1 MALTPEQEK
10 VIREVQAK
18 LREEQIAQMPE
29 GLPGM
34 YYVEPAVRMASA
46 AAGDVLGGF
55 AGAVRTA
62 GGLLAGEGEEAPRAG
77 LELLRSTQNLAQQF
91 PDIIPGMETQRG
103 ARGMQR
109 LQEVTEPV
117 LGPIA
122 RGFERESQKLA
133 DVAFEATG
141 SPLAATAAYTAPTA
155 ALELGALKLLRG
167 ARPQVAFFDAEGR
180 PTRELLDAL
189 NEAGFSYEDLVQ
201 EAVRELPTTAKRDI
215 AGLPA
220 ISESLE
226 PAQRAQIE
234 GGGREAALAPLMVE
248 GTRLAS
254 DPLAQQTIEAWREP
268 GLIQAVKQATPQT
281 RAKMNRM
288 LNIQRRIGQDSSL
301 AAKMRPTDVTGE
313 SLVERTDYLQKVLDV
328 NNTRLRNIVN
338 DKFPTLQVNTQPIV
352 NAYEEMLGSMGI
364 TRALDDQLV
373 FEGSQ
378 VSQNKNA
385 QNQIMKVENLL
396 REDVPVTARRLHNV
410 KKQLDD
416 ILYETQSQGDIARTG
431 KDIMQAVRVAINN
444 TLREADKDYAQ
455 ANDIISEILGSYSAV
470 ERFLGKDIRLDD
482 PKAATKL
489 GQEARKL
496 FTNYAA
502 RAALTQAIAEIDS
515 TAARYG
521 GRFDDS
527 VTDLAMFANALGH
540 RFDTAATGSLEG
552 LMQKQQKRQALGEAA
567 KEIGKATVDQTG
579 QAGTRIGS
587 RLAQIF
593 LKGKENS
600 DQEAYRLME
609 ELLRRGG

>member
-1 MALTPEQEK
+1 MALTPEQEE
-10 VIREVQAK
+10 VIRQVQAK
-18 LREEQIAQMPE
+18 LREEQIARMPE

-46 AAGDVLGGF
+46 AAGDVIGGA
-55 AGAVRTA
+55 AGAFRTA
-62 GGLLAGEGEEAPRAG
+62 GGLLFGEGEEAPQAG
-77 LELLRSTQNLAQQF
+77 LELLKSTQNLAQQF

-103 ARGMQR
+103 ARGMQK
-109 LQEVTEPV
+109 LQELTEPV

-122 RGFERESQKLA
+122 REFERGSQKLA
-133 DVAFEATG
+133 DVAIQATG
-141 SPLAATAAYTAPTA
+141 SPVAATVAYTAPTA

-167 ARPQVAFFDAEGR
+167 ARPQVAFFDADGR
-180 PTRELLDAL
+180 PTQELLNAL

-201 EAVRELPTTAKRDI
+201 EAIRELPATAKRDI
-215 AGLPA
+215 AGSPA

-248 GTRLAS
+248 GTRLAP

-268 GLIQAVKQATPQT
+268 GLIQAVKQASPQT
-281 RAKMNRM
+281 RVKMNRM

-313 SLVERTDYLQKVLDV
+313 ALVERTNYLQKVLDV

-338 DKFPTLQVNTQPIV
+338 EKFPTLQVNTQPIV
-352 NAYEEMLGSMGI
+352 NAYEEMLASMGI
-364 TRALDDQLV
+364 TRQLDDQLV

-431 KDIMQAVRVAINN
+431 KDVMQAVRAAINN
-444 TLREADKDYAQ
+444 TLRKADKDYAQ
-455 ANDIISEILGSYSAV
+455 ANDIISDILGSYSAA
-470 ERFLGKDIRLDD
+470 EKFLGKDIRLDD

-502 RAALTQAIAEIDS
+502 RAALTQTIADVDS

-521 GRFDDS
+521 GKFDDS
-527 VTDLAMFANALGH
+527 VTDLAMFANALGD
-540 RFDTAATGSLEG
+540 RFGTAASGSMQG
-552 LMQKQQKRQALGEAA
+552 LMQGLDKRQQFTEAA
-567 KEIGKATVDQTG
+567 KQVGEVATDQTG
-579 QAGTRIGS
+579 RAGARLGA
-587 RLAQIF
+587 RLAQRF
-593 LKGKENS
+593 LKGKEIS